1 MLEQILQFDKNFF
14 LAIKN
19 GLSSPFLDF
28 LCPILRKQEVW
39 YPFYATFIYFLIK
52 EYKKD
57 SWKILLGIGLMI
69 LASDQFS
76 ANLIKNTFQRIRP
89 CNEPGLSGL
98 VHHLIS
104 SCNGYSFISAHAT
117 NHFALAMFI
126 SLCFKTK
133 KWLWVITIIWATS
146 IAFSQVYVG
155 VHYPIDVIVGAMVGI
170 LFGLAFGKYT
180 LKFVGTYTERGFD
193 GK

>member
-1 MLEQILQFDKNFF
+1 MLEQLLAFDKNLF
-14 LAIKN
+14 LSINN
-19 GLSSPFLDF
+19 GLSNPFLDW

-39 YPFYATFIYFLIK
+39 YPFYALFIYFLIK
-52 EYKKD
+52 QYKKE

-89 CNEPGLSGL
+89 CSEPSLHGM

-126 SLCFKTK
+126 SLCFKSK
-133 KWLWVITIIWATS
+133 KWLWVLCSIWAAS

-155 VHYPIDVIVGAMVGI
+155 VHYPLDVIVGSLVGV
-170 LFGLAFGKYT
+170 LFGLSFGKYS
-180 LKFVGTYTERGFD
+180 LKFVGLNKEQAV
-193 GK
+193 